1 VRRLFL
7 LLLICLLP
15 LHSFAMQFGTMTSA
29 QAASIAHDLDHAGG
43 VQHHHADD
51 GTVHYDDSDESAKH
65 VSDHSPAHQP
75 PGLPLPAMPAML
87 TGPSSLPFGDIT
99 QFVPD
104 PAPDG
109 LLRPPSPSLG

>member
-1 VRRLFL
+1 M
-7 LLLICLLP
+7 
-15 LHSFAMQFGTMTSA
+15 HFGTMASA
-29 QAASIAHDLDHAGG
+29 QAASIAHELDHAGG
-43 VQHHHADD
+43 VQHHHDDD
-51 GTVHYDDSDESAKH
+51 GSVHYDNSDESAKH
-65 VSDHSPAHQP
+65 VSDHSAAHQP

-87 TGPSSLPFGDIT
+87 IGPSSLQFGDIT